1 MNRDKIALAK
11 DILVILVCLLIIA
24 SIFTTAF

>member
-1 MNRDKIALAK
+1 MNRDKIALVK

-24 SIFTTAF
+24 SIFTTSF